1 MIRAN
6 IEINQNKLE
15 EFMRVLLPEHYDI
28 LSENSEKD
36 VEISVNFDKSQDV
49 ENFDNDCGKLKD
61 SESDNTEIITVNT
74 VLIDNKNGKI
84 LKEVTFSH
92 KKVNEEYFDQ
102 AEVMAK
108 SSLMELFNKKN
119 EYKWG
124 ILIGVRPT
132 KIIGRFLKMGL
143 SYEEIDEIADWTC
156 ANDGEL
162 KEVYIYSKLKRIG
175 EGAFFNCRNLEKII
189 IFDDWRDQKKTN
201 ERICNNID
209 ELKKEFDGEIG
220 IHAFENY
227 FDDNILIKNNNED
240 ANRDKFEKALAPA
253 PFYENNEER
262 IFLKILEGDEE
273 GFFNI
278 SLLNY
283 NMLKYDINY
292 FNRDIDKRKKY
303 YYRPYFYE
311 FATEKVD
318 DKSSKFAQEHLGEWM
333 LGELKNM
340 DYINDNEHIFEGE
353 VLSSANPIDGENRK
367 LLVYNEKLPEPFLHN
382 LNETYAIKKGSK
394 TNSNNVND
402 VINKIIINNAS
413 LKSLKTY
420 NVGQASSNI
429 ISFDNN
435 KNIIFDIGIG
445 CRSKNKKDFQNEAIE
460 ENLKKLQQY
469 KADVVIISH
478 WHLDHYKIAES
489 SPNDLLYD
497 ADWIV
502 PELNAKKN
510 GSNEYRLAKYL
521 SNYKKINFIE
531 RGLKGQKIFDSGLFS
546 IWTGL
551 GEKGINNSGL
561 IVTLNKNGNNIL
573 LPGDCEYQ
581 NIPAKVF
588 DNGKRYK
595 FMIVPHHGA
604 KMEQIQ
610 SDNKLDNNIELDST
624 YYAFISTGH
633 NNYGHPNAQHIE
645 YLKKQGYKVEI
656 TKGRSIKDYEINLND
671 GTISITT

>member
-1 MIRAN
+1 MLYGN
-6 IEINQNKLE
+6 I
-15 EFMRVLLPEHYDI
+15 FT
-28 LSENSEKD
+28 SNSE
-36 VEISVNFDKSQDV
+36 
-49 ENFDNDCGKLKD
+49 GKLCIYKKYGD
-61 SESDNTEIITVNT
+61 TYE
-74 VLIDNKNGKI
+74 NK
-84 LKEVTFSH
+84 
-92 KKVNEEYFDQ
+92 FDIPG
-102 AEVMAK
+102 
-108 SSLMELFNKKN
+108 
-119 EYKWG
+119 G
-124 ILIGVRPT
+124 I
-132 KIIGRFLKMGL
+132 
-143 SYEEIDEIADWTC
+143 YEEIDEIADWTC
-156 ANDGEL
+156 SNDGEL

-189 IFDDWRDQKKTN
+189 IFDGWYNQKKTN

-253 PFYENNEER
+253 PFYENNDER

-367 LLVYNEKLPEPFLHN
+367 LLVYDEKLPEPLLHN
-382 LNETYAIKKGSK
+382 LNETYTIKKDSE
-394 TNSNNVND
+394 TNLNNVND
-402 VINKIIINNAS
+402 VINKIINNNAS

-435 KNIIFDIGIG
+435 KNVIFDIGIG

-469 KADVVIISH
+469 KADIVIISH

-581 NIPAKVF
+581 KIPAKVF

-604 KMEQIQ
+604 KMKQIQ
-610 SDNKLDNNIELDST
+610 SDNNIELDST

-633 NNYGHPNAQHIE
+633 NNYGHPNEQHIE
-645 YLKKQGYKVEI
+645 YLEKQGYKVEI